1 MKFWHIKCELQ
12 YLRLHRQ
19 CLMNDLEC
27 MIWSQIIVCEIYQY
41 QQKFRNSTDVQ
52 ILDLSAIHDTHLIF
66 RFIYNYTNLKYG
78 GQSHLI
84 YRHPFL
90 ANNESRWAMSFII
103 FVCPWVPLNLPGNDK
118 WISPVPSLVWLFPL
132 GHIAQERG
140 RYVYTGLAFH
150 QNLHVVVV
158 VNPLS
163 LALYK
168 TRPNLDAGLL

>member
-1 MKFWHIKCELQ
+1 
-12 YLRLHRQ
+12 
-19 CLMNDLEC
+19 
-27 MIWSQIIVCEIYQY
+27 
-41 QQKFRNSTDVQ
+41 
-52 ILDLSAIHDTHLIF
+52 
-66 RFIYNYTNLKYG
+66 
-78 GQSHLI
+78 
-84 YRHPFL
+84 
-90 ANNESRWAMSFII
+90 MSFII

-132 GHIAQERG
+132 GHIAQEGG